1 MVFFVLLWF
10 SSRSFEYVHLPGLIG
25 EVLLGSIFGP
35 LLINL
40 VPESH
45 ALIML
50 GEIGLVLL
58 VVEAGLEID
67 LVYYML
73 LHPATHNMYITS
85 FLPLL
90 IERSP

>member
-10 SSRSFEYVHLPGLIG
+10 SSKSFEYIRLPGLIG
-25 EVLLGSIFGP
+25 EVLLGSLLGP
-35 LLINL
+35 LLINF
-40 VPESH
+40 VPEFH

-67 LVYYML
+67 LVG
-73 LHPATHNMYITS
+73 
-85 FLPLL
+85 
-90 IERSP
+90 